1 MSRQIKN
8 LVVDELRKRY
18 GNVDSAL
25 VVRVIGLDAV
35 SNNNLRRRLH
45 GKKIELHVI
54 KNSLA
59 RVAFKGKA
67 LEPLANALEGPSA
80 VVTGGDSIIDVAKEL
95 VAIARDKQF
104 AKIELLF
111 GEIEGDREVVPVDR
125 IARMKGRREMHA
137 DVLGCAVSPGRKL
150 VGCMAGAGG
159 RIAGCLK
166 AIADKPEPAPV
177 EAGPVEAGP
186 AEAGPAETPA

>member
-137 DVLGCAVSPGRKL
+137 DVLGCAIGPARKL

-166 AIADKPEPAPV
+166 AIVEKGEKAAAEAAPAP
-177 EAGPVEAGP
+177 EAAP
-186 AEAGPAETPA
+186 AA